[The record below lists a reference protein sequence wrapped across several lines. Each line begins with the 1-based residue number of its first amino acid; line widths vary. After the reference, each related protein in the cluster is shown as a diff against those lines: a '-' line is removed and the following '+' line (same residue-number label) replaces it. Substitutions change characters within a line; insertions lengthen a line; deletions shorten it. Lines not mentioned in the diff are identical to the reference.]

1 MEQEILKLISIVYE
15 TFDEEVYSS
24 LNENIL
30 GTSSYVEG
38 KDEFL
43 FKLKLKLKEQIKNI
57 ELKG

>member
-24 LNENIL
+24 LNENKL

-43 FKLKLKLKEQIKNI
+43 FQLKLKLMEQIKNI

>member
-1 MEQEILKLISIVYE
+1 MEQEILKLIDIVYE

-38 KDEFL
+38 KDEFIYQ
-43 FKLKLKLKEQIKNI
+43 LKLKLMEQIKNI

>member
-1 MEQEILKLISIVYE
+1 LFNIIYE

-43 FKLKLKLKEQIKNI
+43 FKLKLKLRKQIKNI
-57 ELKG
+57 ELKD

>member
-1 MEQEILKLISIVYE
+1 MEQEILKLIGIVYE

-24 LNENIL
+24 LNENVF

-43 FKLKLKLKEQIKNI
+43 FKLKLKLQEQIKNI